1 MGKDMSAE
9 KHTLMEAEPDAHWWG
24 EQSQLEPEP
33 KRLHIKIEGCARTC
47 RGLGETRGEQV
58 VEGEHLENHV
68 EDDHEKQSFN
78 YLCY

>member
-1 MGKDMSAE
+1 MPTDEANNLSLNQNLKDC
-9 KHTLMEAEPDAHWWG
+9 TLRE
-24 EQSQLEPEP
+24 
-33 KRLHIKIEGCARTC
+33 IEGCARTC